1 MSGLSK
7 LLVKLAKEGIIVE
20 LRPYDSFFDNN
31 NIFAIL
37 IILYTSDFSNRIAD
51 TVTFSLIEQI
61 SNIDIIQ
68 HKINE
73 LYKELKEKINNKD
86 ENYV

>member
-37 IILYTSDFSNRIAD
+37 IILYTSDFSNRIAG